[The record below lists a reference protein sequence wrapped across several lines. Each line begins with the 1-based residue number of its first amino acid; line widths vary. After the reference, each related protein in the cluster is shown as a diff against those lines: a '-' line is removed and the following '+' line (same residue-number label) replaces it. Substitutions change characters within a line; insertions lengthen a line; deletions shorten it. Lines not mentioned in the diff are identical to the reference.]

1 MYTIKNSAIYLHVT
15 GIYLAVTQNVF
26 KPWGKHVQK
35 TLSLKVFTG
44 LSDLSVKPSEMPHK
58 KV

>member
-15 GIYLAVTQNVF
+15 GIYLAVTQNLF
-26 KPWGKHVQK
+26 KPWGKRAKNIKSQV
-35 TLSLKVFTG
+35 VFTG